1 MGQATDAILAYGY
14 NLGGADSEWKL
25 TGLGEYGELATDWWD
40 DGECAQADEADFAT
54 ALTSWIGGDVRDVG
68 VEVVTYCSESSPM
81 YLLAATQITVKRGY
95 VHEVTPE
102 TLGSAEDRAR
112 WDELLDR
119 HVAALGIRPVQERP
133 GWLLVSYW
141 EY

>member
-14 NLGGADSEWKL
+14 DLGGADSEWKL
-25 TGLGEYGELATDWWD
+25 AGLSKYGELTADWWD
-40 DGECAQADEADFAT
+40 ESEDLGEDADFAT
-54 ALTSWIGGDVRDVG
+54 ALIAWIGGDVRDVG

-81 YLLAATQITVKRGY
+81 YLLAATQITVRRGHL
-95 VHEVTPE
+95 HEVTPE
-102 TLGSAEDRAR
+102 TLGAPEDRAR

-141 EY
+141 EV